1 MNNSI
6 EELLNKAKEAFENR
20 EYEKS
25 IEYID
30 KVIFYNGDSYD
41 LYHNRGSRSA

>member
-1 MNNSI
+1 MNDNI
-6 EELLNKAKEAFENR
+6 KELLDKAKEAFENR

-30 KVIFYNGDSYD
+30 KVIFYEDYQN
-41 LYHNRGSRSA
+41 